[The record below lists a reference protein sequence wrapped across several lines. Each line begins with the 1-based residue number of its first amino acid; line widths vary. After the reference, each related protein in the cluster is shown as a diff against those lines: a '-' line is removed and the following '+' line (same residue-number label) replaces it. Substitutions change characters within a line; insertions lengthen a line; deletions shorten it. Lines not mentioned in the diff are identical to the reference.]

1 MTVRTPPTF
10 LQAGSHTAENTRLA
24 QMGLFGSAPASF
36 AGGVSA
42 VDPGH
47 GITRAN
53 STQLEVTEKG
63 TPDMSVDVAAG
74 ACFIRGT
81 ESASQGVYHFYN
93 DGTVNLAISAA
104 DPTNARWDLVVA
116 QVRDSGYSG
125 ADDDAR
131 LFVVEGTPAGSP
143 ADPTLPENC
152 LVLARVVVG
161 ASVSS
166 ITNANITDLRTEA
179 KPWNSAWG
187 QVAAATRTSG
197 QTISSTSAADL
208 TGLSVTFTA
217 VAGRR
222 YRIQGWLR
230 AGGSSTTGGDAE
242 LLLTDGS
249 NTQLQL
255 DRFGE
260 VDATGLRWT
269 FNIVHYT
276 SPSAG
281 SVTYKLRGRDATSAK
296 NWQTIAASDNP
307 AYLVVEDIGPA

>member
-24 QMGLFGSAPASF
+24 HMGLFGSSPASF
-36 AGGVSA
+36 SGGVSA

-47 GITRAN
+47 GVSRVA
-53 STQLEVTEKG
+53 STQLQVTQNG
-63 TPDMSVDVAAG
+63 TPNMSVNVAAG

-81 ESASQGVYHFYN
+81 EAASQGVYHFYC
-93 DGTVNLAISAA
+93 DATVNLSIAAA
-104 DPTNARWDLVVA
+104 DPTNARRDLIVA
-116 QVRDSGYSG
+116 QVRDAGYSG
-125 ADDDAR
+125 SDNDAR
-131 LFVVEGTPAGSP
+131 LFVVTGTPSGSP
-143 ADPTLPENC
+143 ADPAVPANS
-152 LVLARVVVG
+152 LVLARVAVAAG
-161 ASVSS
+161 ATT
-166 ITNANITDLRTEA
+166 ITTANITDLRTYA
-179 KPWNSAWG
+179 RPWNAAWG
-187 QVAAATRTSG
+187 QVAVATRTSG

-222 YRIQGWLR
+222 YRIQGWVR
-230 AGGSSTTGGDAE
+230 AGGSSTTDGNAE

-255 DRFGE
+255 DRFGP
-260 VDATGLRWT
+260 VTPTGQRWT

-307 AYLVVEDIGPA
+307 ATLVVEDIGPV